1 MDDHLRAVIIV
12 VISGLVWSFGPLVV
26 KNMTDPQLYQL
37 PYLVIRGM
45 TVATIIAFYLFFNE
59 GLNFVKKLFQ
69 IDGVTIIGGMS
80 LTTAFLGFI
89 YSISYTTAA
98 VTLFMLALMPFL
110 ASLIAFIFLKEK
122 ISKQNFISMVVA
134 FIGTLVMI
142 YASAFSGS
150 FFGLIM
156 GFVSSLGF
164 AAFSVALRSKSD
176 IKKFYILIYGG
187 IFCAL
192 FSALL
197 MIINNQDFY
206 IPIKNVYLS
215 VTHGT
220 LVASGLILFSIGSK
234 QLLSGELT
242 MLSLLEVVGGIFWAW
257 LPILGINEVPS
268 MNTIIGGAIICVAIA
283 MNSYRFDKKRLQK
296 IVR

>member
-1 MDDHLRAVIIV
+1 MSNHSKAILIVIM
-12 VISGLVWSFGPLVV
+12 SGLIWSFGPLVV
-26 KNMTDPQLYQL
+26 KNMTEPQLYQL

-59 GLNFVKKLFQ
+59 GLNFLKKLFQ

-110 ASLIAFIFLKEK
+110 ASVIAFIFLKEK
-122 ISKQNFISMVVA
+122 ISKQNFVSMVIA

-192 FSALL
+192 FSAIL

-215 VTHGT
+215 MTHGT

-257 LPILGINEVPS
+257 LPILGINEIPS

-283 MNSYRFDKKRLQK
+283 MNSYRFDKKRLQNLT
-296 IVR
+296 R

>member
-1 MDDHLRAVIIV
+1 
-12 VISGLVWSFGPLVV
+12 
-26 KNMTDPQLYQL
+26 
-37 PYLVIRGM
+37 LVIRGM

-59 GLNFVKKLFQ
+59 GLNFIKKLFQ
-69 IDGVTIIGGMS
+69 IDGVSIIGGMS

-122 ISKQNFISMVVA
+122 ISKQNFISMIVA

-164 AAFSVALRSKSD
+164 AVFSVVLRSKSD

-192 FSALL
+192 FSAIL

-206 IPIKNVYLS
+206 IPAKNVYLS
-215 VTHGT
+215 MTHGS
-220 LVASGLILFSIGSK
+220 LVACGLILFSIGSK

-268 MNTIIGGAIICVAIA
+268 INTIIGGVIICAAIA

-296 IVR
+296 MAR

>member
-45 TVATIIAFYLFFNE
+45 TVAAIIAFYLFYNE

-80 LTTAFLGFI
+80 LTIAFLGFI
-89 YSISYTTAA
+89 YSISFTTAA

-122 ISKQNFISMVVA
+122 ISKQNFVSMVVA

-156 GFVSSLGF
+156 GFISSLGF

-187 IFCAL
+187 LFCAL
-192 FSALL
+192 FSAFL

-215 VTHGT
+215 MTHGT

-268 MNTIIGGAIICVAIA
+268 INTIIGGAIICVAIA
-283 MNSYRFDKKRLQK
+283 MNSYRFDKKRLQNLT
-296 IVR
+296 R

>member
-1 MDDHLRAVIIV
+1 MDDHLKAVIIV

-37 PYLVIRGM
+37 PYLVIRGT
-45 TVATIIAFYLFFNE
+45 TVATLIAFYLLFNE

-69 IDGVTIIGGMS
+69 IDSITIIGGMA

-122 ISKQNFISMVVA
+122 ISKQNFVSMVIA

-156 GFVSSLGF
+156 GFISSLGF

-192 FSALL
+192 FSTVP
-197 MIINNQDFY
+197 MIVNNQDFY

-215 VTHGT
+215 MTHGT

-268 MNTIIGGAIICVAIA
+268 MNTVVGGVIICIAIA
-283 MNSYRFDKKRLQK
+283 MNSYRFDKKRLQNLT
-296 IVR
+296 R

>member
-98 VTLFMLALMPFL
+98 VTLFMLALMPFFGI
-110 ASLIAFIFLKEK
+110 SHCIYFLKRK
-122 ISKQNFISMVVA
+122 NF
-134 FIGTLVMI
+134 
-142 YASAFSGS
+142 
-150 FFGLIM
+150 
-156 GFVSSLGF
+156 
-164 AAFSVALRSKSD
+164 
-176 IKKFYILIYGG
+176 
-187 IFCAL
+187 
-192 FSALL
+192 
-197 MIINNQDFY
+197 
-206 IPIKNVYLS
+206 
-215 VTHGT
+215 
-220 LVASGLILFSIGSK
+220 
-234 QLLSGELT
+234 
-242 MLSLLEVVGGIFWAW
+242 
-257 LPILGINEVPS
+257 
-268 MNTIIGGAIICVAIA
+268 
-283 MNSYRFDKKRLQK
+283 
-296 IVR
+296 

>member
-1 MDDHLRAVIIV
+1 MDDHLKAVFIV

-45 TVATIIAFYLFFNE
+45 TVASIIAFYLFFNE

-122 ISKQNFISMVVA
+122 ISKQNFVSMVIA

-156 GFVSSLGF
+156 GFISSLGF

-187 IFCAL
+187 LFCAL
-192 FSALL
+192 FSSLL

-215 VTHGT
+215 MTHGT

-268 MNTIIGGAIICVAIA
+268 INTIIGGAIICVAIA

-296 IVR
+296 LTR

>member
-150 FFGLIM
+150 FFGLVM

-192 FSALL
+192 LSALL

-215 VTHGT
+215 MTHGT

-268 MNTIIGGAIICVAIA
+268 INTIIGGAIICVAIA

-296 IVR
+296 LTR

>member
-45 TVATIIAFYLFFNE
+45 TVAIIIAFYLFFHE

-69 IDGVTIIGGMS
+69 IDGVTIIGGIS

-89 YSISYTTAA
+89 YSISSTTAA

-110 ASLIAFIFLKEK
+110 ASLIAFICLKEK
-122 ISKQNFISMVVA
+122 ISKQNFVSMVVA

-156 GFVSSLGF
+156 GFISSLGF

-187 IFCAL
+187 LFCAL
-192 FSALL
+192 FSAFL

-215 VTHGT
+215 MTHGT

-268 MNTIIGGAIICVAIA
+268 INTIIGGAIICVAIA
-283 MNSYRFDKKRLQK
+283 MNSYRFDKKRLQNLT
-296 IVR
+296 R